1 MRGKGSLVAA
11 ICSKMGHLDVLM
23 RRKRGRKGMYSMG
36 TRILVV
42 DDHDVVRAGVK
53 SILATRADWEVC
65 GEATNGKMA
74 VEMARELN
82 PDLIVMDITMPVM
95 SGLEA
100 ARDIS
105 KLGLKSKVLVLSMHE
120 LHYKMEDL
128 VNMGIRGYV
137 LKSDAVRDLVR
148 ALDALATGET
158 FLNNSRGLRKSSA
171 EPSKSG
177 GAIFRVALGWA

>member
-1 MRGKGSLVAA
+1 MQ
-11 ICSKMGHLDVLM
+11 
-23 RRKRGRKGMYSMG
+23 SMG
-36 TRILVV
+36 IQILVV

-53 SILATRADWEVC
+53 SILAMRSDWEVC

-74 VEMARELN
+74 VEKARELN

-105 KLGLKSKVLVLSMHE
+105 KLGLKSQVLVLSMHE
-120 LHYKMEDL
+120 LHYKVEDL
-128 VNMGIRGYV
+128 VKMGIRGYV

-148 ALDALATGET
+148 ALDALAAGGT
-158 FLNNSRGLRKSSA
+158 FLNNSRGVGKGGT
-171 EPSKSG
+171 EPAKSG
-177 GAIFRVALGWA
+177 GAIFRMALGWA